1 MALTRES
8 PPLSST
14 PLRHRPDRG
23 SRIAAIILRL
33 IGWRIAG
40 RLPDEPRY
48 VLIVA
53 PHTSNWDF
61 PVGVVAKFTLGLKA
75 TWLGKHTLFRFPVN
89 GLLRWLGGEPID
101 RTTRH
106 GTTHDAIRRFR
117 EREQWILVIS
127 PEGTRKR
134 VAEWKTGFQRIAHG
148 AGVPIVPVSFDWSTR
163 TITLMEPTRT
173 TDDAEADIAAI
184 RKLFHAG
191 MARRPSNFA

>member
-1 MALTRES
+1 MALARES

-23 SRIAAIILRL
+23 NRIAAIILRL
-33 IGWRIAG
+33 IGWRISG

-61 PVGVVAKFTLGLKA
+61 PVGVVAKFTLGLEA
-75 TWLGKHTLFRFPVN
+75 TWLGKHTLFRFPVA

-101 RTTRH
+101 RSTRH
-106 GTTHDAIRRFR
+106 GTTHDAIQRFR
-117 EREQWILVIS
+117 DRAEWILVIS

-134 VAEWKTGFQRIAHG
+134 VAEWKTGFHRIAHG

-163 TITLMEPTRT
+163 TITLMDPFRT
-173 TDDAEADIAAI
+173 SDDCDADVRAL
-184 RKLFHAG
+184 RGLFHAG
-191 MARRPSNFA
+191 MALRPAGFG